1 MHVKVFWWS
10 QDAGAM
16 ILPND
21 LFAVPPVENVG
32 NAAIAGAIAGGIVG
46 AVLIFLCVGGMLIGW
61 LYDRRRKHIGEL
73 QRLDIL
79 SRYIIVSCP
88 ARARLPARSSLVNK
102 VLSWA

>member
-79 SRYIIVSCP
+79 SRY
-88 ARARLPARSSLVNK
+88 LNSLVPSLCTPPGEK
-102 VLSWA
+102 QSGE